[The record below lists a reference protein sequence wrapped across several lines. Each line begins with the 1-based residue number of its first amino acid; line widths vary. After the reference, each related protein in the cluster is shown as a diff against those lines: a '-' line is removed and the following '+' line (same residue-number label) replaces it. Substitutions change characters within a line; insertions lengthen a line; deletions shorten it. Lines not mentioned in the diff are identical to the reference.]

1 MAGLKDLLGSLC
13 NKRRIRSSAI
23 RDYQMG
29 EHKNPS
35 HPFNVTPTYR
45 QGRDDLKVD
54 DYRKKPTKKA
64 EPT

>member
-35 HPFNVTPTYR
+35 HPFNVTPTKVALSGNLECKDY
-45 QGRDDLKVD
+45 GLK
-54 DYRKKPTKKA
+54 A
-64 EPT
+64 SISM